1 MIATTDA
8 VVMNTKVHLPA
19 FADHLGGIQKVATS
33 MQPCSREE
41 VLSVASSLLLGVS
54 RARFGKKM
62 PYSVSC
68 YGEAD
73 GMQSELLR
81 HLKRILVNSGGHGR
95 FVHKD
100 MTKNAPNVQVR
111 NQVLESGIDILVIG
125 SNEGYYVGRTA
136 WIQDVD
142 SYARRDMMKP
152 RRDMHT
158 GMLPPKLAQ
167 TLINL
172 TLPEIGTQPIVW
184 DPFCGLGVIPME
196 VLLMG
201 FPVVA
206 SDINPQMQDN
216 TQVNLDW
223 LTKDGERVP
232 PYSVHTI
239 DVRHWDA
246 LPAAKDLLP
255 NCIVTEGT
263 LGHNF
268 LQRPTKE
275 DALREQQE
283 LLALYDDMFFGLSQP
298 AAANIRAV
306 TMTVPFHIL
315 EDGTYL
321 RLVPDMLS
329 SCYSYGFEPALDIAS
344 HEEVLRKAGLLET
357 FTEEGTILYTRK
369 QQNVGREILILRRAA

>member
-1 MIATTDA
+1 MLSSPVD
-8 VVMNTKVHLPA
+8 LPA
-19 FADHLGGIQKVATS
+19 MADYLGGLQKIATS
-33 MQPCSREE
+33 MHSCLRTD
-41 VLSVASSLLLGVS
+41 VLAESARLLLAAS
-54 RARFGKKM
+54 KARHGKKI

-68 YGEAD
+68 YGSAD

-111 NQVLESGIDILVIG
+111 NQVLESGIDIVVMG
-125 SNEGYYVGRTA
+125 QGDRMYVGQSV
-136 WIQDVD
+136 WIQDAD
-142 SYARRDMMKP
+142 SYTRRDMHKP
-152 RRDMHT
+152 RRDMRT

-172 TLPEIGTQPIVW
+172 TLPLVGRSPCVW

-206 SDINPQMQDN
+206 SDINPLMEEN
-216 TQVNLDW
+216 TRVNLDW

-232 PYSVHTI
+232 PYAVSTL
-239 DVRHWDA
+239 DVRHWA
-246 LPAAKDLLP
+246 SLPEAQGVFP

-268 LQRPTKE
+268 LTIPTRE
-275 DALREQQE
+275 EALEEQSQ
-283 LLALYDDMFFGLSQP
+283 LLALYDDLFAGLGRP
-298 AAANIRAV
+298 EAASIRAV
-306 TMTVPFHIL
+306 TLTVPFHIL
-315 EDGTYL
+315 ADGTYL
-321 RLVPDMLS
+321 RLVPDMLL
-329 SCYSYGFEPALDIAS
+329 SCYSHGFEPALDF
-344 HEEVLRKAGLLET
+344 AGQSSLLEDARLLDT
-357 FTEEGTILYTRK
+357 LTPEGTILYTRK
-369 QQNVGREILILRRAA
+369 QQFVGREILVLRRSA